1 MNKPLMS
8 RDQREPASA
17 PSGRTT
23 GTISG
28 AVTGAVPTSATGTL
42 TALPGAAASAAAGKR
57 VAARCLVVHDDLE
70 LRLRL
75 ASLARRAISKLD
87 ADCITGASFDAMT
100 PDRITGYAALL
111 LIVEFN
117 QRDATVD
124 PLARLVRARAQAP
137 LLPIFVFARGGD
149 ERNAARTIK
158 LGANDY
164 WPVHA
169 VKIGELTAVLQPLVD
184 SSSDT
189 TSTVTALADPWRQP
203 RIAGYRLVKTIAETT
218 AAAVYLARN
227 DDMAQPVALKV
238 HALKGREV
246 TDADRQRFVRE
257 CQILSALNHRSI
269 ADVLDYGITDDYL
282 YLALEYFPCG
292 SLRDRLKN
300 PVSEA
305 DAVNYARQIGEALQV
320 LHAAHVVH
328 RDLKPSNLMLT
339 DDNRIILIDFGSA
352 SVRLAASDLSRSD
365 LCTGTPYYVCPEQIE
380 NRDPDG
386 RGDLYSL
393 GIVLYEMLVG
403 SLPFSGTTL
412 AEIFTGHRSTPVP
425 RLPQRVLRYQPIIDR
440 LLAKDPADRYPTASL
455 FLEDLSAV
463 SAPIR
468 TSVDDVNHTGASR
481 Q

>member
-1 MNKPLMS
+1 MS
-8 RDQREPASA
+8 KLSASTDRREA
-17 PSGRTT
+17 
-23 GTISG
+23 TIAG
-28 AVTGAVPTSATGTL
+28 AKRGAG
-42 TALPGAAASAAAGKR
+42 
-57 VAARCLVVHDDLE
+57 RCLVVHDDLE

-75 ASLARRAISKLD
+75 AALVRRAIPTLD
-87 ADCITGASFDAMT
+87 ADCISSAGFDALT
-100 PDRITGYAALL
+100 PQRIGTYVALF
-111 LIVEFN
+111 LIVEFGL
-117 QRDATVD
+117 RDNVAD
-124 PLARLVRARAQAP
+124 PLARLARSRDQAP
-137 LLPIFVFARGGD
+137 RLPIFVFARGGD

-164 WPVHA
+164 WPIHS
-169 VKIGELTAVLQPLVD
+169 VKIGELGEVLQPLVEPAR
-184 SSSDT
+184 SSGASNT
-189 TSTVTALADPWRQP
+189 KAADPRRQP
-203 RIAGYRLVKTIAETT
+203 QIAGYHVVKTIAESS

-227 DDMAQPVALKV
+227 DDLAQPVALKV
-238 HALKGREV
+238 QALKGRYDVSE
-246 TDADRQRFVRE
+246 ADRQRFVRE
-257 CQILSALNHRSI
+257 CEILSALNHRSI
-269 ADVLDYGITDDYL
+269 ADVLDFGITDDYL

-339 DDNRIILIDFGSA
+339 DDNRVILIDFGSA
-352 SVRLAASDLSRSD
+352 SMRLVASDLSRSD
-365 LCTGTPYYVCPEQIE
+365 LRTGSPYYVCPEQID

-403 SLPFSGTTL
+403 SLPYVGNNL
-412 AEIFTGHRSTPVP
+412 IEIFAGHRAAPVP

-440 LLAKDPADRYPTASL
+440 LLAKEPADRYPSAAL

-468 TSVDDVNHTGASR
+468 TSVSGVSHMGVLNS
-481 Q
+481 